1 MTMSR
6 KYLPL
11 RRNENKRGIAPFS
24 YENSR
29 PIKTKIGGFCLGG
42 VSFYDIIM
50 RKYLWGRHEK
60 NIGIVWFIV
69 AIVCACGG

>member
-1 MTMSR
+1 MTMFR

-29 PIKTKIGGFCLGG
+29 PIKTKIGGFCLDGAP
-42 VSFYDIIM
+42 FYSII
-50 RKYLWGRHEK
+50 
-60 NIGIVWFIV
+60 VP
-69 AIVCACGG
+69 